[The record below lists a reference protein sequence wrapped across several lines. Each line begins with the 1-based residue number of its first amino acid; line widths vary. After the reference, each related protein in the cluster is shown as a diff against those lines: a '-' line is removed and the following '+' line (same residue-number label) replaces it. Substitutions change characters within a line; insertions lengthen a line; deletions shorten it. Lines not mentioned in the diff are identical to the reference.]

1 MNNTIESMQTPQ
13 QVKGKLIERK
23 KVIDE
28 QIRRTKLELEKRKKE
43 NEKHQAEERKIREK
57 EAWWRLK
64 KLWH

>member
-1 MNNTIESMQTPQ
+1 MQSPQ
-13 QVKGKLIERK
+13 QVKEELIKRK

-28 QIRRTKLELEKRKKE
+28 QTRRTKLELEKRKKE
-43 NEKHQAEERKIREK
+43 TEQHQAEERKIREK